1 MSCLCFR
8 NTNVNH
14 TPGGV
19 TIVRVGGGGGNRTET
34 VVGSSRTDISL
45 PSRDLAIFQP
55 HTSNTANAGKFGH
68 KYQKHSDTS
77 RSTGRLVTASNR
89 SMPRLNACKYSF
101 LFFERTFAISV
112 YFGNCFKSSFKI
124 CCERFIYS
132 FIYAVL
138 QLKLLLQYHRALAV

>member
-1 MSCLCFR
+1 MDYLSFR

-19 TIVRVGGGGGNRTET
+19 TIVRVGGGGGNRTDT

-55 HTSNTANAGKFGH
+55 HTSNSSNVGKFGH

-89 SMPRLNACKYSF
+89 SMPRLNACEYNF
-101 LFFERTFAISV
+101 LIFEIVPMTIVCDSEFFLKNHIFHTV
-112 YFGNCFKSSFKI
+112 SSGFTDIRK
-124 CCERFIYS
+124 EN
-132 FIYAVL
+132 
-138 QLKLLLQYHRALAV
+138 KN